1 MLIYK
6 IYYERFITMNDD
18 EKENTNEED
27 QETEFS
33 NISDGSEEKSSDDQ
47 IALKIFSYVK
57 DFILCVAFL
66 VLAWMSFW
74 IVVVLSI
81 LSFVVK
87 VVDSGQLSELNEF
100 SRRLSLYIKE
110 CLLFATGNDEEKPF
124 PFNKFP
130 E

>member
-1 MLIYK
+1 
-6 IYYERFITMNDD
+6 MNDD
-18 EKENTNEED
+18 EKENTNEEN
-27 QETEFS
+27 QE
-33 NISDGSEEKSSDDQ
+33 SDLSEEKSSDDQ

-87 VVDSGQLSELNEF
+87 VVDSGQLSELNQF

>member
-1 MLIYK
+1 
-6 IYYERFITMNDD
+6 MNDD

-27 QETEFS
+27 QETELS

-47 IALKIFSYVK
+47 IALKIFSYAK
-57 DFILCVAFL
+57 DFILCVVFL

-124 PFNKFP
+124 PLNKFP

>member
-1 MLIYK
+1 
-6 IYYERFITMNDD
+6 MNDD

-27 QETEFS
+27 QETDFS

>member
-1 MLIYK
+1 MK
-6 IYYERFITMNDD
+6 ED
-18 EKENTNEED
+18 EKENTHKESEETD
-27 QETEFS
+27 FS
-33 NISDGSEEKSSDDQ
+33 NENDVSEEKSSDDQ
-47 IALKIFSYVK
+47 LAIKIFSYFK
-57 DFILCVAFL
+57 DFILCVVFL
-66 VLAWMSFW
+66 ILSWMSFW
-74 IVVVLSI
+74 VVVVLSI

>member
-1 MLIYK
+1 
-6 IYYERFITMNDD
+6 MNDD
-18 EKENTNEED
+18 EKENINEEG
-27 QETEFS
+27 QETDFS
-33 NISDGSEEKSSDDQ
+33 SVDDLSKEKSSDDQ
-47 IALKIFSYVK
+47 VALKIFTYFK
-57 DFILCVAFL
+57 DFILCIAFL

-74 IVVVLSI
+74 VVVVLSI